1 MPKTP
6 YFAIFASYK
15 DFVCKFAILRTIIVK
30 ISNCMREGEERG
42 RGRENSNIKEGY
54 ERSLW

>member
-15 DFVCKFAILRTIIVK
+15 DFVCKFAILRAIFVNIFDDVK
-30 ISNCMREGEERG
+30 EGEERG
-42 RGRENSNIKEGY
+42 RGGRIVI
-54 ERSLW
+54 